1 MAKFNEKNLKAIY
14 SKTNDKVAI
23 AYGAKRV
30 MDVMNVSSNYQ
41 IEGLNGMQIA
51 ELVFNDNKKMA
62 SDIVK
67 DHLASA

>member
-30 MDVMNVSSNYQ
+30 MDVRNVSENYE
-41 IEGLNGMQIA
+41 IAGLNGMQIA
-51 ELVFNDNKKMA
+51 ELVFNDSKKLA

-67 DHLASA
+67 DYLNM